1 MNKVLLP
8 LAAAAA
14 IAAVA
19 TPAAAHPH
27 NNYGNYGNYGQVNL
41 QRLVDQREKQIDRAI
56 KVAARHGQI
65 SRFEERRLDLELRNI
80 KRVEKQY
87 RRGGLSA
94 REYADLN
101 NRLARLQFNL
111 QIAQRNDNRR
121 YGSGYGQ
128 NYNWRW

>member
-8 LAAAAA
+8 LAVAAA

-27 NNYGNYGNYGQVNL
+27 NAYGNHGRVNL
-41 QRLVDQREKQIDRAI
+41 QRLIDQREAQIDRAI
-56 KVAARHGQI
+56 NIAARHGQI

-80 KRVEKQY
+80 KRIESRY
-87 RRGGLSA
+87 RRGGLDA

-111 QIAQRNDNRR
+111 QVAVRDDNRR
-121 YGSGYGQ
+121 YGYGYGQ